1 MMNAYDY
8 PYPQPVVPNY
18 FNANYMPPVSVQ
30 SPMQSMQS
38 TAPDMRLVQ
47 VPDELTAMNA
57 QFPMDGRPVYFVN
70 ANGGEIYSKQL
81 SMVNG
86 SVIFRR
92 YRQVEDEKKAEPA
105 YVTREEMDKRIG
117 EIYQLLNAAT
127 APTAEGGN
135 TK

>member
-1 MMNAYDY
+1 MNAYDY

-105 YVTREEMDKRIG
+105 YVTREEMDRRIG

-135 TK
+135 AK

>member
-30 SPMQSMQS
+30 SPMQSVQS

-105 YVTREEMDKRIG
+105 YVTREEMDRRIG

>member
-8 PYPQPVVPNY
+8 PYPQPVAPNY

>member
-1 MMNAYDY
+1 MNAYDY

>member
-1 MMNAYDY
+1 MNAYDY

-105 YVTREEMDKRIG
+105 YVTREEMDRRIG

>member
-105 YVTREEMDKRIG
+105 YVTREEMDRRIG

-135 TK
+135 AK

>member
-92 YRQVEDEKKAEPA
+92 YQQVEDEKKAEPA

>member
-105 YVTREEMDKRIG
+105 YVTREEMDRRIG